1 MYVSMFAIWLQWK
14 LSFKISI
21 NQLKVDN
28 ASFVYRYSRAV
39 HKITNYS
46 LGQVRQIIKRLKLQF
61 YQGMKTHRHIFTEV
75 SVWEFHRKARE
86 ILEKAAQAWVR

>member
-1 MYVSMFAIWLQWK
+1 MLVLCIDIQEPFLRQ
-14 LSFKISI
+14 
-21 NQLKVDN
+21 
-28 ASFVYRYSRAV
+28 
-39 HKITNYS
+39 TNYS